1 MKKAL
6 TAATL
11 AFFARASH
19 AATHALTFDET
30 NICTINIHVGYSQ
43 PDQLDTRTLHWSAD
57 DYNELHGVAF
67 ADGGD
72 GPSSH
77 ARIELQ
83 ALGGPLTLTHLDH
96 RRTRRQS
103 TSHSYR
109 ARVSA
114 STTFESAAALI
125 PEPGTYA
132 LVMAGLALLGFV
144 TKRRI
149 AV

>member
-30 NICTINIHVGYSQ
+30 NICTINIHVRYSQ
-43 PDQLDTRTLHWSAD
+43 PDHLDTRTHS
-57 DYNELHGVAF
+57 
-67 ADGGD
+67 GD
-72 GPSSH
+72 GPGSH

-83 ALGGPLTLTHLDH
+83 ALGGPLTLMHLDH

-144 TKRRI
+144 AKRRI